1 MRSLIVTTILILL
14 PRQTSPLSSQKLLP
28 LTPPNV
34 PLVTPHLARAQQA
47 ADRVRPLL
55 EKDLA
60 LLGLHLGSA
69 VFLRAFKEDR
79 RLELWIHQDSTQK
92 FTHFRTYKIAALS
105 GNLGPKI
112 AEGDGQVPEGFYSV
126 TRDALHPGSSFHL
139 AFNIGFPNAFDR
151 EHGRTGSFIMIHGN
165 AVSTGCLAMTDEKI
179 EEIYTLCEAALNGG
193 QLAFSVEIYPFR
205 PTAIRLVRESM
216 SPWFDFWTQLSHGY
230 QSFEN
235 SHLPAQPRVVA
246 GRYCTP

>member
-1 MRSLIVTTILILL
+1 MRSLIVTTMLIFSGQTPPL
-14 PRQTSPLSSQKLLP
+14 PSRNPLP
-28 LTPPNV
+28 LAPPD
-34 PLVTPHLARAQQA
+34 LLAVTPHSTRAQEA

-79 RLELWIHQDSTQK
+79 LLELWVHEDSTQK
-92 FTHFRTYKIAALS
+92 FTRFRTYNIAALS

>member
-1 MRSLIVTTILILL
+1 MLIFSGQTPPL
-14 PRQTSPLSSQKLLP
+14 PSRNPLP
-28 LTPPNV
+28 LAPPD
-34 PLVTPHLARAQQA
+34 LTAVTPHSNRAQEA

-55 EKDLA
+55 EEDLT

-79 RLELWIHQDSTQK
+79 LLELWVHKDSTQK
-92 FTHFRTYKIAALS
+92 FTRFRTYKIAALS

-126 TRDALHPGSSFHL
+126 TREALHPGSSFHL

-193 QLAFSVEIYPFR
+193 QSAFSVEIYPFR
-205 PTAIRLVRESM
+205 PTPARLATESM
-216 SPWFDFWTQLSHGY
+216 SPWIDFWTQLSHGY

-235 SHLPAQPRVVA
+235 NRLPAQPSVVA
-246 GRYCTP
+246 GRYCIP

>member
-1 MRSLIVTTILILL
+1 MLIFSGQTPHL
-14 PRQTSPLSSQKLLP
+14 PSQNPFPLA
-28 LTPPNV
+28 PPNITA
-34 PLVTPHLARAQQA
+34 VTPHSIRAQEA

-55 EKDLA
+55 EEDLA
-60 LLGLHLGSA
+60 LQGLHLGSA

-79 RLELWIHQDSTQK
+79 LLELWVHENSTQK
-92 FTHFRTYKIAALS
+92 FTRFRTYKIAALS

-165 AVSTGCLAMTDEKI
+165 AVSSGCLAMTDEKI

-193 QLAFSVEIYPFR
+193 QSAFCVEIYPFR
-205 PTAIRLVRESM
+205 PTPTRLATESM
-216 SPWFDFWTQLSHGY
+216 SPWIDFWTQLSHGY
-230 QSFEN
+230 QSFEKN
-235 SHLPAQPRVVA
+235 HLPAQPRVLA